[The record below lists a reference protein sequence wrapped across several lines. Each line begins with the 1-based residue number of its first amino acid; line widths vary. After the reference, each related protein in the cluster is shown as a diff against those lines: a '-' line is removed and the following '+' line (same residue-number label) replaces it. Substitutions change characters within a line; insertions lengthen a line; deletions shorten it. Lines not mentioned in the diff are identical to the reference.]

1 MQKATGVPIRQLAS
15 RVAKRRAEAST
26 REPID
31 GCRMAIGPLDCVEAI
46 VLHARFFDWIN
57 HGEVSLAATLR
68 TAKGLAPTVDVRKA
82 DDVQCGIPEHPAVER
97 RFDIWIP

>member
-46 VLHARFFDWIN
+46 FLHARFFD
-57 HGEVSLAATLR
+57 
-68 TAKGLAPTVDVRKA
+68 
-82 DDVQCGIPEHPAVER
+82 
-97 RFDIWIP
+97 